1 MLALLLLAPL
11 AAPTARAGE
20 AHPEVLV
27 VVNGA
32 SPVSRVIGEYYRAA
46 RGVPP
51 ENVVVLDVP
60 LPDPSLVKDEPE
72 HVMRPIFESRVRD
85 PIRRFLEE
93 HDPAGRIEV
102 MVLAKGV
109 PMVVAGPDPPLEQM
123 VRSDP
128 RASVDAE
135 LAVLGSELD
144 GSPGLAAAANPYFGS
159 EQPFAAWRRAHPGA
173 PLRYLVARLTGY
185 ATPLDAASGVPA
197 DVKALVDRAT
207 ATGPAATGPAA
218 TGPAATGSAATGPAA
233 TWLVDEDPALAPG
246 RDAGNRALLAP
257 AAAMLRA
264 LGLRVRHETT
274 AAFAGDVQD
283 IAALATWGSNASGN
297 PGPPYW
303 GPIRGRTHPGSFAP
317 RAVVVPLV
325 STNARSF
332 AEGTPYGQDLAAD
345 LVRLGAAG
353 VAGHVREPGLGGVAR
368 PNVLLVHYARG
379 APAGEAFWRSVA
391 YLSWQNVWIGDPLMR
406 VERPAATPRDLDGDD
421 VPDARDNCREMPN
434 PGQDDTD
441 GDGFG
446 NRCDADLDGDG
457 RVGTSWGALFPPER
471 RGDFEEIAFSA
482 GTGRY
487 RAVQDLDGDGRVDER
502 DLGLAQLQLFLPP
515 GPGPRQPAP

>member
-1 MLALLLLAPL
+1 MGGWIVASTLL
-11 AAPTARAGE
+11 AAPPAAGAGE

-32 SPVSRVIGEYYRAA
+32 SPVSRAIGEYYRAA

-60 LPDPSLVKDEPE
+60 VPDPSLVKDEPE
-72 HVMRPIFESRVRD
+72 HVMRPIFETRVRD

-109 PMVVAGPDPPLEQM
+109 PMVVAGPDPPLEEM

-159 EQPFAAWRRAHPGA
+159 EQPFAEWRRAHPRA

-185 ATPLDAASGVPA
+185 ATPLDATSGIPA
-197 DVKALVDRAT
+197 DVKGLVDRAT
-207 ATGPAATGPAA
+207 
-218 TGPAATGSAATGPAA
+218 ATGPAA
-233 TWLVDEDPALAPG
+233 TWLVDEDPAVVPG

-257 AAAMLRA
+257 AAAMLRS

-274 AAFAGDVQD
+274 AAFAGDVPD
-283 IAALATWGSNASGN
+283 IAGLATWGSNASGN

-303 GPIRGRTHPGSFAP
+303 GRIQGRTHPGSFAP

-332 AEGTPYGQDLAAD
+332 AEGTAYGQDLVAD

-406 VERPAATPRDLDGDD
+406 VERPAATPSDLDGDG
-421 VPDARDNCREMPN
+421 VPDRRDNCREMPN
-434 PGQDDTD
+434 PGQDDAD

-457 RVGTSWGALFPPER
+457 IVGTSWGALFPPEQ
-471 RGDFEEIAFSA
+471 RGDLEEIVFSA

-487 RAVQDLDGDGRVDER
+487 RAAHDLDGDGRVDER
-502 DLGLAQLQLFLPP
+502 DLGLAQLQLLLPP
-515 GPGPRQPAP
+515 GPGPRRPSP